1 VRPIL
6 LLALITGVFPFL
18 PSHANDEDLHKVRT
32 LTNNQDPP
40 APLKPEDLFAFRTTD
55 RLCPQH
61 YGPSVGLLS
70 MDSALRARLLQEE
83 APRFARAELRL
94 FARLPDAQGPRI
106 ALLCSSN
113 DDHDL
118 LWLSYDAA
126 GRLNGLDTLASDFG
140 DGQQHRS
147 ECAYFD
153 AYGTLMVLVA
163 DEETL
168 RDEVDSMAYLRD
180 TLLYEV
186 RVVAQAQVGVENG
199 EARHRYGLER
209 LPRDLSARWVEKHA
223 VNDPGPY
230 RWRSVEEL
238 IPKDRIILQ
247 VASGNLNGDG
257 YPDHVF
263 VLTNGPDDGE
273 RDLLIAFT
281 APDAS
286 GFVLHAL
293 LPGFLPDRNSG
304 GFHDPIGEEGI
315 SGLTISADSLVIH
328 QFGGSAWKW
337 EKRAVYR
344 YSSSYHGFSLVRE
357 QSRSY
362 HAPTISTLDD
372 ELRSFTEAAQQGRAL
387 TAEES
392 ERFAELRKAEAA
404 YRWKVITYALG
415 EKPMR

>member
-1 VRPIL
+1 MRTIL
-6 LLALITGVFPFL
+6 LLTLFTSVFPFV
-18 PSHANDEDLHKVRT
+18 PSKASDRDLHRVRI
-32 LTNNQDPP
+32 LTNSQDPP
-40 APLKPEDLFAFRTTD
+40 APLKSEDLFAFRATD
-55 RLCPQH
+55 RLCPQQ
-61 YGPSVGLLS
+61 YGPEIGLHSL
-70 MDSALRARLLQEE
+70 DSAARVRLLQEE
-83 APRFARAELRL
+83 APRYAHAELRL

-118 LWLSYDAA
+118 LWLSYDAT

-153 AYGTLMVLVA
+153 VYGTLTVMVT
-163 DEETL
+163 DQETL

-180 TLLYEV
+180 TLMVEV
-186 RVVAQAQVGVENG
+186 RVIAQAQIGAENG
-199 EARHRYGLER
+199 EARHHYGLER

-230 RWRSVEEL
+230 RWRSVKEL
-238 IPKDRIILQ
+238 IPKDRRILQ
-247 VASGNLNGDG
+247 AASGNLNGDG
-257 YPDHVF
+257 YTDHVF

-315 SGLTISADSLVIH
+315 SGLSISADSLVIH

-337 EKRAVYR
+337 EQRAVYR
-344 YSSSYHGFSLVRE
+344 YSSTYNGFSLVRE

-362 HAPTISTLDD
+362 HAPTISHMDD
-372 ELRSFTEAAQQGRAL
+372 ELRAFDEAEKLGRVL
-387 TAEES
+387 TLEEK
-392 ERFAELRKAEAA
+392 ERLAELREAEET